1 LNYFCFV
8 TLYSPRMRISLLVL
22 IWISFSS
29 GLITAQAQS
38 SPPKPAQTTVAV
50 VGRHMVFFRDKA
62 NSPYSMTQPQTY
74 LSARSIER
82 RTRQKITIQP
92 RDLPVNP
99 SYVAQ
104 VRAVPGVQVWYTSR
118 WFNAAVV
125 VCDSATLVKLRG
137 LPAVQGTQ
145 TLIRAQSAPTP
156 VVAVNPPLAVP
167 PTVTTAPGRPT
178 FGPGY
183 GQAQM
188 LGAVAMH
195 DAGFRG
201 EGMHIAVFDGGFTGV
216 DRLPAFAPLFQE
228 QRLLSTY
235 NFVDRNQSVYSRAE
249 HGTQCLS
256 TMAANQPGFF
266 VGTAPKA
273 SYHLMVTEDVKSE
286 HPVEEA
292 NWLLAAEYADSVGVD
307 IISSSLGYNDFDQPS
322 PDYTYADLNGRT
334 AISSRAATVAARVGI
349 LVVNSAG
356 NEGSSPWRYINTPAD
371 ADSILTVGAVDS
383 LLLQRAV
390 FSSVGPTA
398 DGRIKPALAAQGR
411 ASAVL
416 TAAGRVVNG
425 NGTSYACPTLAGL
438 AAGFWQANPRLTA
451 QQVIATLQRSG
462 SQAERPDNELGYGIP
477 DFGRAQQLAAGAVL
491 PVAAPVAA
499 RGQLAIYPNPTR
511 DDALFLQLTSE
522 LQNVSLQVRLIDS
535 RGRVVVEQ
543 KVPATSAPQVEL
555 RPGVLASGTYTCEV
569 RAGRVRR
576 SVRFTKQ

>member
-1 LNYFCFV
+1 
-8 TLYSPRMRISLLVL
+8 MRVSLLVL
-22 IWISFSS
+22 FWISLSS
-29 GLITAQAQS
+29 ALTSAQAQS
-38 SPPKPAQTTVAV
+38 SPPKPAQTTVAA
-50 VGRHMVFFRDKA
+50 VGRHLVFFRDKA
-62 NSPYSMTQPQTY
+62 NSPYSLTQPQTY

-82 RTRQKITIQP
+82 RTRQNIAIQP

-99 SYVAQ
+99 SYLTQ
-104 VRAVPGVQVWYTSR
+104 VRSVPGVQVWYTSR

-125 VCDSATLVKLRG
+125 VCDSATLVRLRE
-137 LPAVQGTQ
+137 LPVVQGTQ
-145 TLIRAQSAPTP
+145 TLIRSQSAPSP
-156 VVAVNPPLAVP
+156 AVAPNPPAALP
-167 PTVTTAPGRPT
+167 PAVTTAPGRPT
-178 FGPGY
+178 YGPGY

-195 DAGFRG
+195 EAGFRG
-201 EGMHIAVFDGGFTGV
+201 EGMQIAVFDGGFTGV

-235 NFVDRNQSVYSRAE
+235 NFVEHHTSVYARNE

-273 SYHLMVTEDVKSE
+273 SYHLLVTEDIKSE
-286 HPVEEA
+286 HPAEEA
-292 NWLLAAEYADSVGVD
+292 NWLVAAEYADSVGVD

-322 PDYTYADLNGRT
+322 TDYTYADLNGRT

-383 LLLQRAV
+383 VLLQRAG

-416 TAAGRVVNG
+416 TAAGTVVNG

-462 SQAERPDNELGYGIP
+462 SQADRPDNELGYGIP
-477 DFGRAQQLAAGAVL
+477 NFARAQQLATGAVL
-491 PVAAPVAA
+491 PVAAPTAA
-499 RGQLAIYPNPTR
+499 PGKLAVYPNPTR
-511 DDALFLQLTSE
+511 DDALFLQLTPE
-522 LQNVSLQVRLIDS
+522 LQNVALVIRISDS
-535 RGRVVVEQ
+535 RGREVMEQ

-555 RPGVLASGTYTCEV
+555 RPGVLAQGTYTCDV
-569 RAGRVRR
+569 RAKRVRR
-576 SVRFTKQ
+576 SVRFIKL